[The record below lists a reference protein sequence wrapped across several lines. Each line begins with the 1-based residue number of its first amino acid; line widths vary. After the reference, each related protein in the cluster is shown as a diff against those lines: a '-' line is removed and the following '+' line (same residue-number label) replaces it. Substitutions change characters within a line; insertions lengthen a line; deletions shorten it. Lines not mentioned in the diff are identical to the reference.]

1 MEHATRNN
9 LLKIIFN
16 CIIFILL
23 VFNSGNYAA
32 ASDYKYKVLDPKYNP
47 EAQQLIDGTLPPERT
62 RYIPPK
68 KNFDIGT
75 FLAIFAL
82 VTFPFAIVYIAVK
95 TFKDVMSDCNEEEQV
110 IGNIKIEEKD
120 TEELDAELEKYHI
133 PSASKRLY
141 QQDNNSENPVD
152 KTTPSTQHRINTKEI
167 PNNFVQK
174 YFSSPVEKSQ
184 NPILLYTSPLAS
196 NKGFCLVEY
205 NRKYSL
211 IGYINDDIFLLNQF
225 DNVKTKEIRARLS
238 ETQKSKERYIIKL
251 DNYQALVEVSDKKM
265 NLLVN
270 L

>member
-1 MEHATRNN
+1 MRVAAYRDVFRRNLQHESPVHGFTPRLKKIFGYAREYSLQSEDARAITGTEHVLLAILTLEECLAVWILKSLGVDVDQLIRNTEAF
-9 LLKIIFN
+9 LQPIAEED
-16 CIIFILL
+16 
-23 VFNSGNYAA
+23 SHG
-32 ASDYKYKVLDPKYNP
+32 ASSYRP
-47 EAQQLIDGTLPPERT
+47 EAEDQP
-62 RYIPPK
+62 
-68 KNFDIGT
+68 
-75 FLAIFAL
+75 
-82 VTFPFAIVYIAVK
+82 
-95 TFKDVMSDCNEEEQV
+95 
-110 IGNIKIEEKD
+110 
-120 TEELDAELEKYHI
+120 EELDAELEKYHI

-141 QQDNNSENPVD
+141 QQDNNSVNPVD

>member
-1 MEHATRNN
+1 MKLKNN
-9 LLKIIFN
+9 ILKLIFN

-23 VFNSGNYAA
+23 VFSCSNNAL

-62 RYIPPK
+62 MYVPPK

-82 VTFPFAIVYIAVK
+82 ITFPFGIVYIAVK
-95 TFKDVMSDCNEEEQV
+95 TFKDVMSDYNEEEQV

-120 TEELDAELEKYHI
+120 TQELDEELEKYHI
-133 PSASKRLY
+133 PSSSKQLY
-141 QQDNNSENPVD
+141 QPNNRHNPYADSPV
-152 KTTPSTQHRINTKEI
+152 KSRINTKEI

-174 YFSSPVEKSQ
+174 YFTEPVEKKQ
-184 NPILLYTSPLAS
+184 NPILLYTSPLSS

-205 NRKYSL
+205 NKKYSL
-211 IGYINDDIFLLNQF
+211 IGYINNDIFLLNQF
-225 DNVKTKEIRARLS
+225 DSIKTKEIRARLS
-238 ETQKSKERYIIKL
+238 ETQKSKEKYIIKL

>member
-1 MEHATRNN
+1 MKQAKKNH

-16 CIIFILL
+16 CIVFILL
-23 VFNSGNYAA
+23 VFNSCGYAD

-62 RYIPPK
+62 MYVAPK
-68 KNFDIGT
+68 EKFDIAT

-95 TFKDVMSDCNEEEQV
+95 TFKDVMSDYNEDEQV
-110 IGNIKIEEKD
+110 IGNIKIDKKD
-120 TEELDAELEKYHI
+120 SDELDAELEKYHI
-133 PSASKRLY
+133 PRESSSLY
-141 QQDNNSENPVD
+141 NGSNYDAGDNLLRR
-152 KTTPSTQHRINTKEI
+152 KINTKEI

-174 YFSSPVEKSQ
+174 YFSEPIEKTQ

-196 NKGFCLVEY
+196 NKGFCLVKY
-205 NRKYSL
+205 NQKYSL
-211 IGYINDDIFLLNQF
+211 IGYINDEIFLLNQF
-225 DNVKTKEIRARLS
+225 NNIKTKEIRARLS
-238 ETQKSKERYIIKL
+238 ETQKTKETYIVKL
-251 DNYQALVEVSDKKM
+251 DNYRALVEVSDKKM